1 MKDWRKQIGDKSSIG
16 GDLEKKIKNKS
27 WDD

>member
-1 MKDWRKQIGDKSSIG
+1 MKDWRKQIDEKSSIG
-16 GDLEKKIKNKS
+16 GDLEEKIKNKS